1 MPAPKIRR
9 LHPLTLLSCGA
20 AAGAIGTLLAR
31 NFIPNEKKIS
41 HEIDLDYGVDDPR
54 FERSLGQ
61 LLGPAI
67 LNGNRVRD
75 LQNGDEIFPAMLAAI
90 SGARHSVTLESFIYW
105 EGEIALKF
113 SAALSDRAQ
122 AGVKVHV
129 LLDGLG
135 CNCIRSELVRRMKDA
150 GVQVEIYNVIEPY
163 DIDRF
168 NNRTHRKLLVVDGRI
183 GFTGGV
189 GIADNWLGRG
199 DSLHH
204 WRDSHYQVEGPV
216 VAQMQSAFVDNWMK
230 TRATVLHGNAY
241 FPDLPAVGTQRCQ
254 MFKSAPHEG
263 SDSAR
268 LMFLFSIAAAR
279 RSICLANAYFIPDD
293 LTLRTLVEAS
303 ERGVRV
309 EILVPGPHID
319 KLWVRAASRTRWG
332 ALLKAGARFF
342 EFQPTMLHCK
352 LLIVDGTW
360 VSVGSANFDN
370 RSFRLNDEAN
380 LNVLDA
386 GFGRQQ
392 MYVFAADKRRSR
404 EITYAEWQSRSPVQ
418 KFLDG
423 TSALLRSQM

>member
-1 MPAPKIRR
+1 MLAPKLRR
-9 LHPLTLLSCGA
+9 RHPFTLLGCGA
-20 AAGAIGTLLAR
+20 AAGAIGTLIAR
-31 NFIPNEKKIS
+31 NFIPNERKIS
-41 HEIDLDYGVDDPR
+41 HEIDLDYGVCDPQ

-67 LNGNRVRD
+67 LDGNRVRA
-75 LQNGDEIFPAMLAAI
+75 LQNGAEIFPAMLAAI
-90 SGARHSVTLESFIYW
+90 KSARQSLTLESFIYW
-105 EGEIALKF
+105 EGEIATKF
-113 SAALSDRAQ
+113 SAALSERAR

-135 CNCIRSELVRRMKDA
+135 CNCIRSELVRGLKDA

-168 NNRTHRKLLVVDGRI
+168 NNRTHRKLLIADGRI

-189 GIADNWLGRG
+189 GIADTWSGRG
-199 DSLHH
+199 DSLKH

-230 TRATVLHGNAY
+230 TRATVLHGDAY
-241 FPDLPAVGTQRCQ
+241 FPDLAVAGTHRCQ

-279 RSICLANAYFIPDD
+279 KSICLANAYFVPDD
-293 LTLRTLVEAS
+293 LTLWTLVEAS
-303 ERGVRV
+303 RRGVQV
-309 EILVPGPHID
+309 EILVPGPNMD
-319 KLWVRAASRTRWG
+319 KQWVRGASRTRWG
-332 ALLKAGARFF
+332 ALLQAGVRFF
-342 EFQPTMLHCK
+342 EFQPTMMHCK
-352 LLIVDGTW
+352 LLIVDGAW

-380 LNVLDA
+380 LNILDED
-386 GFGRQQ
+386 FGREQ
-392 MYVFAADKRRSR
+392 MQVFACDKRSSR
-404 EITYAEWQSRSPVQ
+404 EITYAEWKSRSRVR
-418 KFLDG
+418 KALDAG
-423 TSALLRSQM
+423 AALLRSQM

>member
-1 MPAPKIRR
+1 MATDKPRR
-9 LHPLTLLSCGA
+9 LHPLSLLGWGA

-41 HEIDLDYGVDDPR
+41 HEIDLDYGVGDPQ

-67 LNGNRVRD
+67 LGGNKVRA
-75 LQNGDEIFPAMLAAI
+75 LQNGAEIFPAMLDAI
-90 SGARHSVTLESFIYW
+90 VNARRSVTMESFIYW
-105 EGEIALKF
+105 EGHIAAKF
-113 SAALSDRAQ
+113 SDALSERAR

-135 CNCIRSELVRRMKDA
+135 CNCIRGELIRRMRDA
-150 GVQVEIYNVIEPY
+150 GVQIEIYNIIEPF

-189 GIADNWLGRG
+189 GIADNWSGHG
-199 DSLHH
+199 DSLRH

-230 TRATVLHGNAY
+230 TRAAVLHGDRY
-241 FPDLPAVGTQRCQ
+241 FPNLGEAGTHRCQ

-279 RSICLANAYFIPDD
+279 KSICLANAYFVPDD
-293 LTLRTLVEAS
+293 LTLRTLVEATQ
-303 ERGVRV
+303 RGVNV
-309 EILVPGPHID
+309 EILVPGPNID
-319 KLWVRAASRTRWG
+319 KQFVRDASRTRWG
-332 ALLKAGARFF
+332 ALLAAGARFF

-352 LLIVDGTW
+352 LLIIDSGW

-380 LNVLDA
+380 LNVLDDDFA
-386 GFGRQQ
+386 REQ
-392 MYVFAADKRRSR
+392 MEVFAADKRRSR
-404 EITYAEWQSRSPVQ
+404 EITYAEWQSRSRLQ
-418 KFLDG
+418 KIVDAG
-423 TSALLRSQM
+423 AALLRSQM